1 MNERD
6 GENLL
11 KGKNIQQ
18 STKATNNN
26 KKKKTP
32 ILQKVSFDSSELLSF
47 IHKLCSH

>member
-1 MNERD
+1 
-6 GENLL
+6 L

-18 STKATNNN
+18 STKANNNN

-47 IHKLCSH
+47 IHKLSSH

>member
-1 MNERD
+1 
-6 GENLL
+6 L

-18 STKATNNN
+18 STKANNN

-47 IHKLCSH
+47 IHKLSSH